1 MITIQVNDKTQTF
14 LENLTVYQLIEELN
28 IQTNGIAVAINNDVV
43 SKPNWEKREVVDQDN
58 ILIIKSTQ
66 GG

>member
-1 MITIQVNDKTQTF
+1 MITIQVNYKKQTF
-14 LENLTVYQLIEELN
+14 SENLTVYELIEQLN

>member
-1 MITIQVNDKTQTF
+1 MITIQVNDKKQTF
-14 LENLTVYQLIEELN
+14 SENITVYQLIEQLN
-28 IQTNGIAVAINNDVV
+28 IQTNGIAVAVNNDVV
-43 SKPNWEKREVVDQDN
+43 SKPNWKQREVMDQDN

>member
-1 MITIQVNDKTQTF
+1 MITIQVNYKKQTF
-14 LENLTVYQLIEELN
+14 SENLTVYELIEQLN
-28 IQTNGIAVAINNDVV
+28 IQTNGIAVAVNNDVV

>member
-1 MITIQVNDKTQTF
+1 MITIQVNQKEHQI
-14 LENLTVYQLIEELN
+14 LERLTLQEFVEYLK
-28 IQTNGIAVAINNDVV
+28 IQTNGIAIAINSSVVKKKDWAFRLLQHND
-43 SKPNWEKREVVDQDN
+43 D

>member
-14 LENLTVYQLIEELN
+14 LENLTVYQLIGQLN
-28 IQTNGIAVAINNDVV
+28 IQTNGIAVAVNNDVV

>member
-1 MITIQVNDKTQTF
+1 MITIQVNDKKQTF
-14 LENLTVYQLIEELN
+14 SVNLTVYQLIEKLN
-28 IQTNGIAVAINNDVV
+28 IQTNGIAVAVNNDVV
-43 SKPNWEKREVVDQDN
+43 SKPNWKQREVMDQDN

>member
-1 MITIQVNDKTQTF
+1 MITIQVNDKKQTF
-14 LENLTVYQLIEELN
+14 SENLTVYQLIEQLN
-28 IQTNGIAVAINNDVV
+28 IQTNGIAVAVNNDVV
-43 SKPNWEKREVVDQDN
+43 SKPNWEKRELVDQDN

>member
-14 LENLTVYQLIEELN
+14 LENLTVYQLIGQLN
-28 IQTNGIAVAINNDVV
+28 IQTNGIAVAVNNDVI
-43 SKPNWEKREVVDQDN
+43 SKPNWETRELVDQDN

>member
-1 MITIQVNDKTQTF
+1 MITIQVNDKKQTF
-14 LENLTVYQLIEELN
+14 SENLTVYQLIEQLN

-43 SKPNWEKREVVDQDN
+43 SKPNWEKQEVVDQDN